1 MTTEENQPEVFD
13 VDRVRELIE
22 LMKEHELSEIDLKQ
36 MDRRIRLR
44 RGQDQPAVIG
54 YPAAGVAAP
63 APVAPAAAP
72 AAPAAADAAPA
83 EDDANATY
91 ITSPMVGSFYAR
103 PKPDAEVFVKVGDMV
118 EPDTIV
124 CIVEAM
130 KTFNELPAG
139 VSGRIAA
146 VLVKDEDPVDVNKP
160 LFKVVPA

>member
-36 MDRRIRLR
+36 LGRRIRLR

-54 YPAAGVAAP
+54 YPAAGVAPAP
-63 APVAPAAAP
+63 APVAQPAAAAAP
-72 AAPAAADAAPA
+72 AADSGSAD
-83 EDDANATY
+83 DDSNAVF

-103 PKPDAEVFVKVGDMV
+103 PKPDADAFVKVGDVV

>member
-13 VDRVRELIE
+13 VDRIRELIE

-36 MDRRIRLR
+36 VDRRIRLR

-54 YPAAGVAAP
+54 YPAAGVAP
-63 APVAPAAAP
+63 APVAQPAAVAAP
-72 AAPAAADAAPA
+72 AVDAAPA
-83 EDDANATY
+83 EDDANATF
-91 ITSPMVGSFYAR
+91 ITSPMVGSFYSR
-103 PKPDAEVFVKVGDMV
+103 PKPDADNFVKVGDLV
-118 EPDTIV
+118 EPETIV